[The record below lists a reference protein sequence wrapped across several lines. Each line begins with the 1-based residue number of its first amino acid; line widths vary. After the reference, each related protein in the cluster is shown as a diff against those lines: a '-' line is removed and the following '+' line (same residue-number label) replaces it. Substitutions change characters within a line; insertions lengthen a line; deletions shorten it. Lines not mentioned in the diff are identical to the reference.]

1 MREDAGLSRSEK
13 NTSKDRNVR
22 GVGIVNVKQTNKKTK
37 KLLGNSWVGFMAML

>member
-22 GVGIVNVKQTNKKTK
+22 GVGIVIREFFGRVY
-37 KLLGNSWVGFMAML
+37 GYVV

>member
-22 GVGIVNVKQTNKKTK
+22 GVGIVIGKQTNTKTK
-37 KLLGNSWVGFMAML
+37 KLLGNS